1 MNKRIAQGFD
11 WLAPYYD
18 RLARLI
24 IGRGIVNSQLHFLT
38 TFKGGKRLL
47 ILGGGSG
54 WILEYLC
61 KECPG
66 LQIDYID
73 LSYRMLLM
81 AKRRVLNK
89 AQVQFIL
96 GTEDDVP
103 NQLYDGVI
111 TNYYLDMFDSTELS
125 NVIEKVKRFLTK
137 DALWVVTDFVNER
150 KTHSIMLW
158 WMYRF
163 FNIITQIEAA
173 HLPDW
178 QQQMIQ
184 CGGTLLDHKK
194 FKKGFITSNLY
205 QLTDAINNK

>member
-11 WLAPYYD
+11 LLAPFYD
-18 RLARLI
+18 GLARLI
-24 IGRGIVNSQLHFLT
+24 IGRDIINSQLHFLSV
-38 TFKGGKRLL
+38 FRGGKHLL

-61 KECPG
+61 IECPG

-73 LSYRMLLM
+73 ISPRMIFM
-81 AKRRVLNK
+81 AKRRVKNN
-89 AQVQFIL
+89 AQVHFIQ
-96 GTEDDVP
+96 GTEGDVP

-111 TNYYLDMFDSTELS
+111 TNYYLDMFDNKELS
-125 NVIEKVKRFLTK
+125 NVIEKIKRSITK

-150 KTHSIMLW
+150 KTYRIVLW

-163 FNIITQIEAA
+163 FKIITQIEATR
-173 HLPDW
+173 LPDW
-178 QQQMIQ
+178 QHQMTKSGSALI
-184 CGGTLLDHKK
+184 DHKK

-205 QLTDAINNK
+205 QLSDSVNNQ